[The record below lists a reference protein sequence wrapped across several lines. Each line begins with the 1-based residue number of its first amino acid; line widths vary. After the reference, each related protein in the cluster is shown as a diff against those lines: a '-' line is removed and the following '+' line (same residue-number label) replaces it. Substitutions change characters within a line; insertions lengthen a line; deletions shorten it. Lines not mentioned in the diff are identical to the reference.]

1 MANYTILL
9 IDYEPR
15 SIERFREPLIAAG
28 YKIEIATDGVSG
40 IEAFHRLN
48 PDMVLVEAMIPKKH
62 GFEVCQELKRTPHGR
77 RTPVLIT
84 TGVYKGRKYR
94 TQALHIYGCD
104 EYIEKPIAPE
114 QLLKIVGKFFGS
126 ATSAPAPKAAEPAM
140 DPPGANT
147 EPHASLK
154 RGPVPT
160 GGSSAEPAPVESPR
174 TKLTSVPQPTVVED
188 GAEDEIIARLDAI
201 LPGDGGAV
209 AMSAERETLA
219 AVAQTDDDPF
229 AQMRAELNA
238 ELGSLSA
245 ALAFEPTLA
254 PSDQAASP
262 SVLDALP
269 APETE
274 IPILPSVP
282 SVPAPP
288 LAADERPGQV
298 VDFVAKRS
306 RKNRKPERKGVADR
320 PSKPSRIPPAAEP
333 VELTLP
339 PGTMVASE
347 LDPTA
352 ARSGMPTWIWAA
364 LGIVAIATIYFVFPR
379 DGSGGGD
386 VASGLPTPAK
396 SVAIGPTNTNVP
408 PASAPPPAANTS
420 PSANTSPTSN
430 PPIEA
435 AAAVPEPPPSVPD
448 GSRPIQNAPAIAT
461 TKKAPERTT
470 KAPAAAVPTP
480 KAAVA
485 PPAVVAAG
493 KHEPSRADRK
503 IDAAKPTSPEVTA
516 PSSLDDAA
524 EGVEAV
530 ADLSAPT
537 PTTTIAPGTLI
548 SIDSADTIP
557 VALSHRVPVFSL
569 QARQMRLS
577 GTVVMNV
584 LVNERGTVDQVVLV
598 NGVSGA
604 GVNDA
609 AMRAAESWTYRPAT
623 KNGVPVKV
631 WKSEQIDFKL

>member
-28 YKIEIATDGVSG
+28 YTIEIATDGVSG
-40 IEAFHRLN
+40 IEAFHRLS

-126 ATSAPAPKAAEPAM
+126 ASSSSGPKATEPAL
-140 DPPGANT
+140 DPPEADT
-147 EPHASLK
+147 DPLAQLR
-154 RGPVPT
+154 RGSIPT
-160 GGSSAEPAPVESPR
+160 SVSSAEPVTAENQR
-174 TKLTSVPQPTVVED
+174 TRLTSVPQQTVVED
-188 GAEDEIIARLDAI
+188 GAEDEITARLDAI
-201 LPGDGGAV
+201 LPGDSGA
-209 AMSAERETLA
+209 AAIAPERDNVA
-219 AVAQTDDDPF
+219 AVAETDDDPF

-262 SVLDALP
+262 SVLEALP
-269 APETE
+269 APEAE
-274 IPILPSVP
+274 VQILPSVSTVP
-282 SVPAPP
+282 SPP
-288 LAADERPGQV
+288 LVAEERPGQV
-298 VDFVAKRS
+298 VDFIAKRS
-306 RKNRKPERKGVADR
+306 RKNRKPERKSADAR
-320 PSKPSRIPPAAEP
+320 PSKPTRVPPAAER

-339 PGTMVASE
+339 RGTVVASE

-364 LGIVAIATIYFVFPR
+364 LGIVAIATIYFVLTR
-379 DGSGGGD
+379 TGSGEGD
-386 VASGLPTPAK
+386 VASALPTPAK
-396 SVAIGPTNTNVP
+396 SLAIAPANANVP
-408 PASAPPPAANTS
+408 PASDPSPAASTS
-420 PSANTSPTSN
+420 PSAMTSPTSN

-435 AAAVPEPPPSVPD
+435 ASATPEPPPGVPAVVTAKKSPD
-448 GSRPIQNAPAIAT
+448 HAA
-461 TKKAPERTT
+461 KAPV
-470 KAPAAAVPTP
+470 AAVPTP
-480 KAAVA
+480 KSPVV
-485 PPAVVAAG
+485 PPAVGATA
-493 KHEPSRADRK
+493 KSEPSRAERK
-503 IDAAKPTSPEVTA
+503 LDSTKPTVPVVTA
-516 PSSLDDAA
+516 PASPDDAV

-530 ADLSAPT
+530 ADLSATAPASA
-537 PTTTIAPGTLI
+537 IAPGTLI
-548 SIDSADTIP
+548 PIDAADTVP
-557 VALSHRVPVFSL
+557 VALSHPAPIFSL
-569 QARQMRLS
+569 QARLMRLS

-598 NGVSGA
+598 TGVSGA

-609 AMRAAESWTYRPAT
+609 ALRAAESWTYRPAT

-631 WKSEQIDFKL
+631 WKSEQIDLKL

>member
-28 YKIEIATDGVSG
+28 YTIEIATDGVSG
-40 IEAFHRLN
+40 IEAFHRLS

-126 ATSAPAPKAAEPAM
+126 ATSSSGTKAAEPAM
-140 DPPGANT
+140 DPPEADT
-147 EPHASLK
+147 EPLAQLR
-154 RGPVPT
+154 RGSTPTSVP
-160 GGSSAEPAPVESPR
+160 SAEPVTAENQR
-174 TKLTSVPQPTVVED
+174 TRLTSVPQQTVVED
-188 GAEDEIIARLDAI
+188 GAEDEITARLDAI
-201 LPGDGGAV
+201 LPGDSGA
-209 AMSAERETLA
+209 AAIAPERDNVA
-219 AVAQTDDDPF
+219 AVAETDDDPF

-238 ELGSLSA
+238 ELGALSA

-262 SVLDALP
+262 SVLEALP
-269 APETE
+269 APEADVQ
-274 IPILPSVP
+274 ILPSV
-282 SVPAPP
+282 STVPPP
-288 LAADERPGQV
+288 PPVADERPGQV

-306 RKNRKPERKGVADR
+306 RKNRKPERKSADAR
-320 PSKPSRIPPAAEP
+320 PSKPSRVPPAAER

-339 PGTMVASE
+339 RGTLVASE

-364 LGIVAIATIYFVFPR
+364 LGIVAIATIYFVLTR
-379 DGSGGGD
+379 TGSGEGD
-386 VASGLPTPAK
+386 VASALPTPAR
-396 SVAIGPTNTNVP
+396 SLAIARANANVP
-408 PASAPPPAANTS
+408 PASDPSPAASTS
-420 PSANTSPTSN
+420 PSATTSPTSTL
-430 PPIEA
+430 PIEA
-435 AAAVPEPPPSVPD
+435 ASTTPEPPPSVP
-448 GSRPIQNAPAIAT
+448 AVAT
-461 TKKAPERTT
+461 VKKSPDHAA
-470 KAPAAAVPTP
+470 KVPAAAVPTP
-480 KAAVA
+480 KAPILAK
-485 PPAVVAAG
+485 P
-493 KHEPSRADRK
+493 EPSRAERK
-503 IDAAKPTSPEVTA
+503 LDSTKPTVPVVTAPTSP
-516 PSSLDDAA
+516 DDAV

-530 ADLSAPT
+530 ADLSAPA
-537 PTTTIAPGTLI
+537 PASTIAPGTLI
-548 SIDSADTIP
+548 PIDAADTMP
-557 VALSHRVPVFSL
+557 VALSHPVPVFSL
-569 QARQMRLS
+569 QARLMRLS

-598 NGVSGA
+598 TGVSGA

-609 AMRAAESWTYRPAT
+609 ALRAAESWTYRPAT
-623 KNGVPVKV
+623 KNGVAVKV